1 MRKTL
6 SLLII
11 VAALGV
17 FVGSGCSSSTAPEA
31 GYTKEDFSK
40 RPPPPGYGPA
50 GTAPATNGPAAGT
63 TTGK

>member
-11 VAALGV
+11 VATLGV
-17 FVGSGCSSSTAPEA
+17 FAASGCSSSKTPEA
-31 GYTKEDFSK
+31 GYTKEDFAK

-50 GTAPATNGPAAGT
+50 GAPPATNGPAGT
-63 TTGK
+63 TTGN